1 MPLADH
7 QCILTLIVHSSTIWC
22 FDDGGEDVLWHKG
35 VEDLVISKGTA
46 CESSSHHLV
55 IAHSLRIRFS
65 SWKRSLLLQQ
75 KYCLKQVNTQ
85 NNIALF
91 FQLPFPLM
99 VSVNSNHVPFF
110 SACQLSLQRIS
121 LFYFFWQ
128 NVGFTGIAHTLSG
141 KSIGPIKHYPEN
153 IKCHT
158 F

>member
-65 SWKRSLLLQQ
+65 SWKRSPPVAAEILPETGEHSEQHCTVFSITLPTNGISEFKPCPIFFSLPT
-75 KYCLKQVNTQ
+75 VS
-85 NNIALF
+85 IAHFFILF
-91 FQLPFPLM
+91 FLAKCWFHRYSTYPFGKIHWSNKTLP
-99 VSVNSNHVPFF
+99 
-110 SACQLSLQRIS
+110 
-121 LFYFFWQ
+121 W
-128 NVGFTGIAHTLSG
+128 
-141 KSIGPIKHYPEN
+141 KH
-153 IKCHT
+153 
-158 F
+158 